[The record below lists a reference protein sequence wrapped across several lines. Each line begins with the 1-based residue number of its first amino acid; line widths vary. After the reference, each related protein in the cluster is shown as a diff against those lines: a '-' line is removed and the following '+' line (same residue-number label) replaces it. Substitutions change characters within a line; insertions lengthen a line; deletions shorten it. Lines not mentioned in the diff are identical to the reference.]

1 MPDLEAE
8 SEACKAADDVTQK
21 VSYVR
26 QVTGTL
32 ADPALVSPEFGRVTF
47 RIMLPVQV
55 VGMSV
60 IACAFGLAAATT
72 TDQYH
77 SVAVAFG
84 LRSIATA
91 VALGSRIALHR
102 SENEALAHRSGVL
115 IWSILVVVCVG
126 LGLDALHYDSD
137 PTAYC
142 AVLARTDPSIVGAA
156 VFSTLGFVIVN
167 ASHGMAFRNVYSLAG
182 IVLSDIIFKELYC
195 GHTPT
200 ADLVLSVL
208 MVMVVITHLAQLG
221 ARKAF
226 LQFRASQLKLLRM
239 TTVSDSRL
247 DSRSTATL
255 LPPVKA
261 AEPPQSTV
269 SSVTEATTQ
278 TSPSEVT
285 CNRLGLPLFM
295 SGPHLLLRPLSY
307 LTEQQLKRWRE
318 LELKRDAMFEG
329 VKQDEESQESEDGDA
344 LLSDSSSSAPSTPTR
359 KRREMLNVFY
369 ELRHGV
375 CAPSD
380 KSQTR
385 RQARHRIRTRLT
397 KL

>member
-1 MPDLEAE
+1 MPDLEAG
-8 SEACKAADDVTQK
+8 SKACKAAEDATQK
-21 VSYVR
+21 MSYVR

-32 ADPALVSPEFGRVTF
+32 EDSALVIPEFGRVTF
-47 RIMLPVQV
+47 RLMLPVHI

-60 IACAFGLAAATT
+60 MACAFGLAAATT
-72 TDQYH
+72 TDQHH
-77 SVAVAFG
+77 SVSAAFG

-102 SENEALAHRSGVL
+102 SEDEALAHWRGVL
-115 IWSILVVVCVG
+115 IWSILVAVCVG
-126 LGLDALHYDSD
+126 LSLDTLHYDSD

-182 IVLSDIIFKELYC
+182 IVLSDIIFKKLYC
-195 GHTPT
+195 GHGPT
-200 ADLVLSVL
+200 ADLVLGVF

-226 LQFRASQLKLLRM
+226 LQFRASQLKLLWM
-239 TTVSDSRL
+239 TTFGDSRL
-247 DSRSTATL
+247 DSRSTAT
-255 LPPVKA
+255 PVQPVKA
-261 AEPPQSTV
+261 AEPPQATD
-269 SSVTEATTQ
+269 SSVADATTQ
-278 TSPSEVT
+278 TR
-285 CNRLGLPLFM
+285 NGLERPLFM
-295 SGPHLLLRPLSY
+295 SGLHLLSRPLSH
-307 LTEQQLKRWRE
+307 LTEQQLKRRRE
-318 LELKRDAMFEG
+318 LELERDAMFEG
-329 VKQDEESQESEDGDA
+329 MKQDKMSQMSEDSDV
-344 LLSDSSSSAPSTPTR
+344 LLSDSSSSSAPSTPTR

-375 CAPSD
+375 CAPSV
-380 KSQTR
+380 KSQAR
-385 RQARHRIRTRLT
+385 RQARRRIRMRLT